1 MEISGSLI
9 FSVLFTL
16 VGIFILWSG
25 IKFVPQGFN
34 YTKTRFGRFNG
45 IMSPGLNFLIPFIEA
60 IDQRVN
66 VMEQVL
72 DIAEQSVITKDNA
85 EVVVDAVLFYQVL
98 EAEKAAYA
106 VSNLA
111 NAQQNLGQT
120 NIRTVVGSM
129 ALDDV
134 LSNRDSIN
142 QKLLSVIDEATE
154 PWGVKVTRVEIKGI
168 SPPQN
173 IVDAMSLQMTAER
186 EKRAVVLQAEG
197 TRQKEILEAEGT
209 KQAAILEAE
218 GKKEA
223 AFREAEA
230 RERLA
235 EAEAKATES
244 VSKAIAEGELSAL
257 NYFVAKDY
265 VGALKEIASADNQKV
280 ILMPLEA
287 ASVIGSIAGIAE
299 LTKEA
304 FSKESKES

>member
-9 FSVLFTL
+9 FSILFTL

-34 YTKTRFGRFNG
+34 YTKIRFGRFNG

-60 IDQRVN
+60 IDQKVN

-106 VSNLA
+106 VSNLS

-129 ALDDV
+129 SLDDV

-186 EKRAVVLQAEG
+186 EKRAVILAAEG

-235 EAEAKATES
+235 EAEANATAS

-265 VGALKEIASADNQKV
+265 VGALKDIASADNQKV

>member
-1 MEISGSLI
+1 
-9 FSVLFTL
+9 V
-16 VGIFILWSG
+16 
-25 IKFVPQGFN
+25 K
-34 YTKTRFGRFNG
+34 
-45 IMSPGLNFLIPFIEA
+45 
-60 IDQRVN
+60 
-66 VMEQVL
+66 
-72 DIAEQSVITKDNA
+72 
-85 EVVVDAVLFYQVL
+85 VDAVLFYQVL

-129 ALDDV
+129 SLDDV

-142 QKLLSVIDEATE
+142 QKLLGVIDEATE

-186 EKRAVVLQAEG
+186 EKRAVVLEAEG

-235 EAEAKATES
+235 EAEANATAS
-244 VSKAIAEGELSAL
+244 VSTAIAEGELSAL

-265 VGALKEIASADNQKV
+265 VSALKDIASADNQKV

-304 FSKESKES
+304 FSKESEES

>member
-9 FSVLFTL
+9 FSILFTL
-16 VGIFILWSG
+16 VGIFVLWSG
-25 IKFVPQGFN
+25 IKFVPQEFN

-85 EVVVDAVLFYQVL
+85 EVKVDAVLFYQVL

-129 ALDDV
+129 SLDDV

-142 QKLLSVIDEATE
+142 QKLLGVIDEATE

-186 EKRAVVLQAEG
+186 EKRAVVLEAEG

-235 EAEAKATES
+235 EAEANATAS
-244 VSKAIAEGELSAL
+244 VSTAIAEGELSAL

-265 VGALKEIASADNQKV
+265 VGALKDIASADNQKV

-304 FSKESKES
+304 FSKESEES

>member
-106 VSNLA
+106 VSNLS

-209 KQAAILEAE
+209 KQAATLTPEEKLEYVDEA
-218 GKKEA
+218 GKV
-223 AFREAEA
+223 
-230 RERLA
+230 LIA
-235 EAEAKATES
+235 EAEANGEVEFTFTEEQ
-244 VSKAIAEGELSAL
+244 ISAL

-265 VGALKEIASADNQKV
+265 VSALKDIASADNQKV

>member
-1 MEISGSLI
+1 
-9 FSVLFTL
+9 
-16 VGIFILWSG
+16 
-25 IKFVPQGFN
+25 
-34 YTKTRFGRFNG
+34 
-45 IMSPGLNFLIPFIEA
+45 MS
-60 IDQRVN
+60 
-66 VMEQVL
+66 
-72 DIAEQSVITKDNA
+72 
-85 EVVVDAVLFYQVL
+85 
-98 EAEKAAYA
+98 
-106 VSNLA
+106 
-111 NAQQNLGQT
+111 
-120 NIRTVVGSM
+120 
-129 ALDDV
+129 LDDV

-142 QKLLSVIDEATE
+142 QKLLGVIDEATE

-186 EKRAVVLQAEG
+186 EKRAVVLEAEG

-235 EAEAKATES
+235 EAEANATAS
-244 VSKAIAEGELSAL
+244 VSTAIAEGELSAL

-265 VGALKEIASADNQKV
+265 VSALKDIASADNQKV

-304 FSKESKES
+304 FSKESEES

>member
-9 FSVLFTL
+9 FSVLFTV

-106 VSNLA
+106 VSNLS

-235 EAEAKATES
+235 EAEANATAS
-244 VSKAIAEGELSAL
+244 VSKAIAEG
-257 NYFVAKDY
+257 
-265 VGALKEIASADNQKV
+265 
-280 ILMPLEA
+280 
-287 ASVIGSIAGIAE
+287 
-299 LTKEA
+299 
-304 FSKESKES
+304 

>member
-9 FSVLFTL
+9 FSILFTL

-34 YTKTRFGRFNG
+34 YTKIRFGRFKG

-60 IDQRVN
+60 IDQKVN

-106 VSNLA
+106 VSNLN

-129 ALDDV
+129 SLDDV

-186 EKRAVVLQAEG
+186 EKRAVILAAEG

-235 EAEAKATES
+235 EAEANATAS

-265 VGALKEIASADNQKV
+265 VGALKDIASADNQKV

>member
-1 MEISGSLI
+1 
-9 FSVLFTL
+9 
-16 VGIFILWSG
+16 
-25 IKFVPQGFN
+25 
-34 YTKTRFGRFNG
+34 
-45 IMSPGLNFLIPFIEA
+45 MSPGLNFLIPFIEA

-106 VSNLA
+106 VSNLS

-235 EAEAKATES
+235 EAEANATAS

-265 VGALKEIASADNQKV
+265 VGALKDIASADNQKV

>member
-9 FSVLFTL
+9 FSILFTL

-34 YTKTRFGRFNG
+34 YTKIRFGRFKG

-60 IDQRVN
+60 IDQKVN

-106 VSNLA
+106 VSNLS

-129 ALDDV
+129 SLDDV

-186 EKRAVVLQAEG
+186 EKRAVILAAEG

-235 EAEAKATES
+235 EAEANATAS

-265 VGALKEIASADNQKV
+265 VGALKDIASADNQKV

-299 LTKEA
+299 LTKET

>member
-9 FSVLFTL
+9 FSILFTL

-34 YTKTRFGRFNG
+34 YTKIRFGRFKG

-60 IDQRVN
+60 IDQKVN

-106 VSNLA
+106 VSNLS

-235 EAEAKATES
+235 EAEANATAS

-265 VGALKEIASADNQKV
+265 VGALKDIASADNQKV

>member
-9 FSVLFTL
+9 FSILFTL
-16 VGIFILWSG
+16 VGIFVLWSG

-85 EVVVDAVLFYQVL
+85 EVKVDAVLFYQVL

-129 ALDDV
+129 SLDDV

-142 QKLLSVIDEATE
+142 QKLLGVIDEATE

-186 EKRAVVLQAEG
+186 EKRAVVL
-197 TRQKEILEAEGT
+197 
-209 KQAAILEAE
+209 EAE

-235 EAEAKATES
+235 EAEANATAS
-244 VSKAIAEGELSAL
+244 VSTAIAEGELSAL

-304 FSKESKES
+304 FSKESEES